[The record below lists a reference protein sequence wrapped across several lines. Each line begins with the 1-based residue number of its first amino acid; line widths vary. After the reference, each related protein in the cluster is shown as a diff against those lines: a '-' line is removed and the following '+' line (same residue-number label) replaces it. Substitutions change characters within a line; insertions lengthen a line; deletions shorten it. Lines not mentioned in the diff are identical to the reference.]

1 MILHVQSCN
10 SYLRMKTLFQENQ
23 LDIFSQPARIIIAG
37 SSNSGK
43 TQLTSQLA
51 LKYAEKFDT
60 IIICGVSHH
69 NLQTSP
75 ISSRVKVFTDI
86 TNPFE
91 YVDDYNKSQGLLYIL
106 DDCFL
111 EASQNKYVVDAF
123 TKGRHSNISVLFI
136 TQNLFFGGK
145 HARNISLNASHY
157 ILTKNRD
164 RGQVE
169 VLGRQLFGKNKGYE
183 FGEIYKK
190 ALGLRNYG
198 YLMIDLAPDT
208 PEEIQLRSNIVNEQP
223 FEIVFQW

>member
-1 MILHVQSCN
+1 
-10 SYLRMKTLFQENQ
+10 MKTVFQESH
-23 LDIFSQPARIIIAG
+23 LDIFCQPARIIIAG

-43 TQLTSQLA
+43 TQLTTNLA
-51 LKYAEKFDT
+51 LKYADKFET
-60 IIICGVSHH
+60 IIVCGVSYHD
-69 NLQTSP
+69 LQTSS
-75 ISSRVKVFTDI
+75 ISCEVKVFTDI
-86 TNPFE
+86 VSPFD
-91 YVDDYNKSQGLLYIL
+91 YVDDDNKQRGLLYIL

-123 TKGRHSNISVLFI
+123 TKGRHSNISIIFI
-136 TQNLFFGGK
+136 TQNLFFSGR

-169 VLGRQLFGKNKGYE
+169 VLGRQLFGKSRGCD

-190 ALGLRNYG
+190 ALDLRNYG
-198 YLMIDLAPDT
+198 YLLIDLTPNT
-208 PEEIQLRSNIVNEQP
+208 PEELQLRSNIVNEHP